1 MKTITIA
8 NQKGGCGKT
17 TTALMLAYGLAEA
30 GYRTLLIDMD
40 SQENSSWTLGK
51 SGADAGEKTTS
62 GDFFSPQLFSGWQN
76 PTPSD
81 PNLFWCAL
89 LSPLSDRRQNLPLS
103 ALRDALGQL
112 TENFDYVVLDTP
124 PALGR
129 TLLMALMASDG
140 VIIPMLA
147 DIYSMQGL
155 AMEAETIEECRKR
168 GNPSLRI
175 CGLLLCRY
183 SGRSRL
189 SRSIREQLEQYAGKV
204 GTKVYQSTIRESVAI
219 RECQYLR
226 KNLFRDYAKEKV
238 TEDARA
244 FIREFLQD
252 MQEEEGCRIEL
263 YTV

>member
-51 SGADAGEKTTS
+51 SGADEGGKTTS
-62 GDFFSPQLFSGWQN
+62 GEIFSPQLFSGWQN

-89 LSPLSDRRQNLPLS
+89 LSPLHDRRNNLPLS

-112 TENFDYVVLDTP
+112 AENFDYVVLDTP

-155 AMEAETIEECRKR
+155 AMEAETINECRKR
-168 GNPSLRI
+168 GNDSLRI

-219 RECQYLR
+219 RECQYER
-226 KNLFRDYAKEKV
+226 KNLFRDYAREKV

-244 FIREFLQD
+244 FIREFLQ
-252 MQEEEGCRIEL
+252 EEEGCRIEL